1 MALFSGGVMDFN
13 FSEEDEA
20 FRREFRGW
28 LETNLPRDWR
38 DDSEL
43 EADTKT
49 EFERRR
55 AWHRTLYDAG
65 WMCINWPKE
74 YGGRGATLIQQFIYS
89 QELDRAK
96 APPTVNF
103 QGIARVGPTLM
114 QWGTPE
120 QKKRYIP
127 RIPSAEEIWCQ
138 GLSEPNHGSD
148 LAAVETRAEDC
159 GDHFVVNG
167 SKVWTSNAH
176 HADFSTLLCRTDP
189 TLPKHRGLSYLLV
202 DMRSPGVTVRPLV
215 QITAEHGFN
224 QVFFEDVEVP
234 KSNLVGQKNQGW
246 MVAMTNMMFERTI
259 HGGRSEMMVEVRQL
273 ADLAKKVNRAGRP
286 ASEDKYVQQKLAS
299 FACEAEALKYTSMR
313 QLTRQL
319 RGLPPGPE
327 GSILKL
333 GTTDLNLRIQTFA
346 MELLGPYS
354 QFEYQAAGAIDRGK
368 WSHRMLAARRG
379 TIAAGTNEIQH
390 NIIGERV
397 LGLPKGT

>member
-1 MALFSGGVMDFN
+1 MHFK

-20 FRREFRGW
+20 FRQEFRAW
-28 LETNLPRDWR
+28 LQENLPRDWR
-38 DDSEL
+38 DDDEL
-43 EADTKT
+43 SDPDTKT

-55 AWHRTLYDAG
+55 AWHRKLYDGG
-65 WMCINWPKE
+65 WMCIHWPKE
-74 YGGRGATLIQQFIYS
+74 FGGRGATLMQQIVYN

-120 QKKRYIP
+120 QKARYIP
-127 RIPSAEEIWCQ
+127 KIPSAEEIWCQ

-148 LAAVETRAEDC
+148 LAAVETRAIDE

-189 TLPKHRGLSYLLV
+189 TLPKHKGLSYLLV
-202 DMRSPGVTVRPLV
+202 DMKSPGVTVRPLV
-215 QITAEHGFN
+215 QITGERGFN
-224 QVFFEDVEVP
+224 QVFFEDVAVP
-234 KSNLVGQKNQGW
+234 KQNLVGQKNQGW
-246 MVAMTNMMFERTI
+246 MVAITNMMFERTI
-259 HGGRSEMMVEVRQL
+259 HGGRTDMMVEVRQL
-273 ADLAKKVNRAGRP
+273 AELAKKVERNGRP
-286 ASEDKYVQQKLAS
+286 AWDDGYVRQRIAR
-299 FACEAEALKYTSMR
+299 FACESEGLKYTSFR

-327 GSILKL
+327 GSVMKL
-333 GTTDLNLRIQTFA
+333 GTTDLNLRIQAFA

-354 QFEYQAAGAIDRGK
+354 QYEYKAAGAVDRGK

-397 LGLPKGT
+397 LGLPKG

>member
-1 MALFSGGVMDFN
+1 MDFKY
-13 FSEEDEA
+13 SEEDEA
-20 FRREFRGW
+20 FRAEFRSW
-28 LETNLPRDWR
+28 LESNMPRDWR
-38 DDSEL
+38 DDGEL
-43 EADTKT
+43 ADPDTKS

-55 AWHRTLYDAG
+55 AWHRKLYDAG
-65 WMCINWPKE
+65 WMCIHWPKE
-74 YGGRGATLIQQFIYS
+74 FGGRGATLMQQFIYN

-96 APPTVNF
+96 APPVVNF

-120 QKKRYIP
+120 QKARYIP
-127 RIPSAEEIWCQ
+127 KIPSAEEIWCQ

-148 LAAVETRAEDC
+148 LAAVETRAEDN

-176 HADFSTLLCRTDP
+176 HADFSTLLCRSDP
-189 TLPKHRGLSYLLV
+189 SAPKHRGLSYLLV
-202 DMRSPGVTVRPLV
+202 DLKSPGVSIHPLI
-215 QITAEHGFN
+215 QITGEHGFN
-224 QVFFEDVEVP
+224 QVFFEDVVVP
-234 KSNLVGQKNQGW
+234 KTNLLGQKNQGW
-246 MVAMTNMMFERTI
+246 MVTITNMMFERTI
-259 HGGRSEMMVEVRQL
+259 HGGRTDMMVEVRQL
-273 ADLAKKVNRAGRP
+273 GDLARQVHRNGRP
-286 ASEDKYVQQKLAS
+286 AVEDAYVRSRIAG
-299 FACEAEALKYTSMR
+299 FACEAESLKFTSMR

-327 GSILKL
+327 GSVMKL
-333 GTTDLNLRIQTFA
+333 GTTELNLRIQKFA

-354 QFEYQAAGAIDRGK
+354 QLEYRAPGAIDRGK

-397 LGLPKGT
+397 LGLPKG